1 MRQIAFLFVA
11 LVVVSAQGQTVKSF
25 VGTVSALKAETAEI
39 EIKPDNAAPVS
50 LKIGS
55 GTIAQKIA
63 PGEKDL
69 KKAGAIQISE
79 VALGDRVLVTPEP
92 GTTDL
97 RRIVVMAATDI
108 AKRNDADRLDWTRR
122 GISGMVAAKNAG
134 EITLKMRTMTGE
146 KQAVVTVSEKTD
158 FKRYAPDS
166 VKFADAK
173 GSKLAEVNVGDQ
185 LRARGQKT
193 EDGLKVTAD
202 DVVFG
207 TFLTKAGSV
216 TAVNLETREVTV
228 KDLTGNQP
236 MVVRFTA
243 DSQLKKMPDGMM
255 RPGGGGMDIAQ
266 MLERMPAGKLEDL
279 KPGDT
284 IVVSSTKG
292 AKAGEITAIMF
303 LSNAGM
309 LIQMASMPQ
318 GGGRSGGAAM
328 GGMGGGSM
336 DLGSMGLG
344 GIIP

>member
-55 GTIAQKIA
+55 GTIAQRIA

-69 KKAGAIQISE
+69 KTAEAIQVAE
-79 VALGDRVLVTPEP
+79 VAVGDRVLVTPEP

-97 RRIVVMAATDI
+97 RRIIVMAAADI
-108 AKRNDADRLDWTRR
+108 AKRNEADRMDWTRR
-122 GISGMVAAKNAG
+122 GVSGVVAAKNAS
-134 EITLKMRTMTGE
+134 EITLRMRTITGE
-146 KQAVVTVSEKTD
+146 KQAVVTVGERSA

-185 LRARGQKT
+185 LRARGRKT

-284 IVVSSTKG
+284 IVASSTKG

>member
-55 GTIAQKIA
+55 GTIAQRIA

-69 KKAGAIQISE
+69 KTAEAIQVAE
-79 VALGDRVLVTPEP
+79 VAVGDRVLVTPEP

-97 RRIVVMAATDI
+97 RRIIVMAAADI
-108 AKRNDADRLDWTRR
+108 AKRNEADRMDWTRR
-122 GISGMVAAKNAG
+122 GVSGVVAAKNAS
-134 EITLKMRTMTGE
+134 EITLRMRTMTGE
-146 KQAVVTVSEKTD
+146 KQAVVTVGEQTA

-185 LRARGQKT
+185 LRARGRKT

-284 IVVSSTKG
+284 IVASSTKG